1 MFYPLYVDYDHSLSL
16 AMFPSPFIPFTVI
29 IDPNGVVT
37 AIHSG
42 LGTYE
47 DFQGYV
53 DEALANAPAEEAPGG
68 DGSRRGRRVRRAYTG
83 GHAKNRAA
91 RRGSPVF
98 CM

>member
-1 MFYPLYVDYDHSLSL
+1 MDVDYSL
-16 AMFPSPFIPFTVI
+16 ALGMFPSPYIPFTVV

-53 DEALANAPAEEAPGG
+53 DAALANAPAEAEAAP
-68 DGSRRGRRVRRAYTG
+68 AEE
-83 GHAKNRAA
+83 AA
-91 RRGSPVF
+91 
-98 CM
+98 